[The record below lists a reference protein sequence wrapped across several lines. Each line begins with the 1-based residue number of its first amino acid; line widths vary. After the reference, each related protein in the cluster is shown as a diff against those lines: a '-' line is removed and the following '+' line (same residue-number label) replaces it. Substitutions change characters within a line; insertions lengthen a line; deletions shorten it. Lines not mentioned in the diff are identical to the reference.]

1 MNYREEIIKMI
12 RVIKNDKSLKL
23 LYGFVITLYNKEKAR
38 Y

>member
-1 MNYREEIIKMI
+1 MNYKEEIIKMI